1 MSKLSLNPQVWILA
15 GGRLLLQF
23 GTGFTLFYAPIFFV
37 NELNFSPTMVGIA
50 LGSSSVSGIVGR
62 FWGGSWSDSL
72 KWGRKKTLLL
82 SALISA
88 VADIFLIL
96 THNYLFLLLGN
107 LLMGLGIGLY
117 WPPQSGSGGFNDR
130 KTEKLGF
137 CLKPFGR

>member
-1 MSKLSLNPQVWILA
+1 
-15 GGRLLLQF
+15 
-23 GTGFTLFYAPIFFV
+23 
-37 NELNFSPTMVGIA
+37 MVGIA

-117 WPPQSGSGGFNDR
+117 WPPAEAAVADLT
-130 KTEKLGF
+130 TEKQRNSAFALSRLGDNIG
-137 CLKPFGR
+137 LGLGVAVGGG